1 MIVRRRARGP
11 SRSRL
16 RMDKERKGKMGVWR
30 KRGGQDAQR
39 FSTLVGIRRAGR
51 V

>member
-11 SRSRL
+11 
-16 RMDKERKGKMGVWR
+16 RMTRKGKMGVWR
-30 KRGGQDAQR
+30 KRGSQDAQR